1 MNNQQSITTRSQ
13 SLDALRGIS
22 ILLMVLSGS
31 IAFGG
36 VLPGWM
42 YHAQEPPPQ
51 HIFRPELPGIT
62 WVDLVFPFFLFSMGA
77 AIPLA
82 YRKRMQKGEPKWS
95 MVVHSCGRF
104 LLLAFFG
111 LFLPHANPRLLSE
124 GTETTVYG
132 CLLSLC
138 AYAFLFLVYCRWGG
152 KWQLVIK
159 AVLIS
164 SGLIFFWLYPFSGG
178 GFNTSNSNIII
189 ILLADMA
196 LFGGILWVFT
206 SANPLI
212 RIGVLPFIMAVLLAG
227 NTSGTINSYIF
238 NFTPA
243 PWLYQ
248 FFYLKYLFIII
259 PGTIAGDWM
268 LKHITEGKTSSGG
281 HSAYPAA
288 FLLAGII
295 ISNIAFLY
303 LRWLF
308 LNLSITLLLGG
319 MLVFLFREAG
329 YFNRTSLIFGNF
341 LKAGLYLLLLG
352 LFFEAYENGIKKDHS
367 TYSYY
372 FVCSGLA
379 FLALLLFNMLEMKKA
394 FPGVFKW
401 LSDTGK
407 NPMIAYST
415 GSLFLI
421 PLLKLTRLDVFIDQL
436 NSNAAEGLFRGIIFT
451 SVVSAVT
458 VFFTRKKLF
467 WRT

>member
-1 MNNQQSITTRSQ
+1 MDNTHSITTRSQ

-36 VLPGWM
+36 VLPAWM
-42 YHAQEPPPQ
+42 YHAQEPPPD
-51 HIFRPELPGIT
+51 HVFRPELPGIT

-82 YRKRMQKGEPKWS
+82 YSKRIKNGEPKSS
-95 MVVHSCGRF
+95 MIGHSCGRF

-111 LFLPHANPRLLSE
+111 LFLPHANPRLLSA
-124 GTETTVYG
+124 GTETTAYG

-152 KWQLVIK
+152 KWQPVIK
-159 AVLIS
+159 AALIG
-164 SGLIFFWLYPFSGG
+164 SGLIFLWLYPFSGG
-178 GFNTSNSNIII
+178 GFNAYNGNIII
-189 ILLADMA
+189 VLLADMA

-206 SANPLI
+206 NGHPLI
-212 RIGVLPFIMAVLLAG
+212 RIGVLPFIMAILLAG
-227 NTSGTINSYIF
+227 NANGTINSVIF

-243 PWLYQ
+243 PWLYK

-268 LKHITEGKTSSGG
+268 LSHIKEGKASSGG
-281 HSAYPAA
+281 SFAYPAA
-288 FLLAGII
+288 LLLAGII
-295 ISNIAFLY
+295 ISNVAFLY

-319 MLVFLFREAG
+319 ILVFLFRKAG
-329 YFNRTSLIFGNF
+329 YFNGRDIIFGNF

-379 FLALLLFNMLEMKKA
+379 FLALLLLNMLETKKA
-394 FPGVFKW
+394 FPRIFRW

-415 GSLFLI
+415 GSLLLI
-421 PLLKLTRLDVFIDQL
+421 PLLKLTHLDVFIDQL
-436 NSNAAEGLFRGIIFT
+436 NSNAMEGLLRGIIFT
-451 SVVSAVT
+451 SLVSAVT
-458 VFFTRKKLF
+458 VFFTRKKVF